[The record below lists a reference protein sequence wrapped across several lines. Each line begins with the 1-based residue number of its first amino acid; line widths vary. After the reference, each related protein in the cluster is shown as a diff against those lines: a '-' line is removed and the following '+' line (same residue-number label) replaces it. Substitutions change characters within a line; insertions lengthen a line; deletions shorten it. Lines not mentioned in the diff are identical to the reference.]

1 MLVLEENQV
10 LRENVDTL
18 HKRILHLQ
26 KSHIQE
32 SMFETSFYFK
42 LH

>member
-10 LRENVDTL
+10 LRENSDML
-18 HKRILHLQ
+18 QKRILNLQ

-32 SMFETSFYFK
+32 SLSKLNFE
-42 LH
+42 